1 MQPMQ
6 RARSETAK
14 LAREDSILTAAEILL
29 RQSGYDAM
37 TMQAVATAAGL
48 AKGTLYL
55 YFTSRESL
63 VLAVHG
69 RLFDRWIDRFA
80 VYQPEL
86 TGFDGFCRDFA
97 RHYADDP
104 LFLQLAGFATA
115 LLEPQLDREAYIK
128 SKRGMA
134 RRVKR
139 LAGLVCQQFSIAPT
153 AAQKLIWGFLTI
165 AGGTA
170 QMTVRPTVSEA
181 DLPDDVVAFTG
192 LANFETVFVN
202 AAAPLGGNLMSRRDR
217 PCDARPFVMPGVAGE
232 FV

>member
-6 RARSETAK
+6 RARSETQK
-14 LAREDSILTAAEILL
+14 LEREGSILTATEILL
-29 RQSGYDAM
+29 RQSDYDSM

-80 VYQPEL
+80 VHKSEL
-86 TGFDGFCRDFA
+86 ADFDGFCRDFA
-97 RHYADDP
+97 RHYADDL
-104 LFLQLAGFATA
+104 LFLQLAGFANA
-115 LLEPQLDREAYIK
+115 LLEPQLDCEAYIK
-128 SKRGMA
+128 SKRGML

-139 LAGLVCQQFSIAPT
+139 LAGLVCQQFFIEPA

-165 AGGTA
+165 AGGAA
-170 QMTVRPTVSEA
+170 QMTARQPVTQA
-181 DLPDDVVAFTG
+181 DLPDDVIAFTG
-192 LANFETVFVN
+192 LANVETVFLN
-202 AAAPLGGNLMSRRDR
+202 AAIPLGANIISR
-217 PCDARPFVMPGVAGE
+217 
-232 FV
+232 

>member
-1 MQPMQ
+1 MQ
-6 RARSETAK
+6 RARSETEK
-14 LAREDSILTAAEILL
+14 LEREGSILMAGEILL
-29 RQSGYDAM
+29 RQSDYDSM

-69 RLFDRWIDRFA
+69 QLFDRWIDRFA
-80 VYQPEL
+80 VHQPGL
-86 TGFDGFCRDFA
+86 DGFDGFCRDFA

-104 LFLQLAGFATA
+104 LFLQLAGFANA

-139 LAGLVCQQFSIAPT
+139 LAGLVCQQFSVTPV
-153 AAQKLIWGFLTI
+153 AAHKLIWGFLTI
-165 AGGTA
+165 AGGAA
-170 QMTVRPTVSEA
+170 QLTVRPPVTRTA
-181 DLPDDVVAFTG
+181 LPDDVIAFIG

-202 AAAPLGGNLMSRRDR
+202 AAAPLGVNFISR
-217 PCDARPFVMPGVAGE
+217 
-232 FV
+232 

>member
-1 MQPMQ
+1 MQ

-80 VYQPEL
+80 IYQPEL
-86 TGFDGFCRDFA
+86 AGFDGFCRDFA

-104 LFLQLAGFATA
+104 LFLQLAGFANA
-115 LLEPQLDREAYIK
+115 LLETQLDRRDYIK

-134 RRVKR
+134 RRIKR
-139 LAGLVCQQFSIAPT
+139 LAGLVCQQFFIAPG

-170 QMTVRPTVSEA
+170 QMTARLTVTQA
-181 DLPDDVVAFTG
+181 DLPDDVVAFMG
-192 LANFETVFVN
+192 LANFETVFLN
-202 AAAPLGGNLMSRRDR
+202 AATPLGANIISR
-217 PCDARPFVMPGVAGE
+217 
-232 FV
+232 

>member
-1 MQPMQ
+1 MQ

-14 LAREDSILTAAEILL
+14 LEREDSILTATEVLL
-29 RQSGYDAM
+29 RQAGYDAT

-63 VLAVHG
+63 ILAIYG

-80 VYQPEL
+80 SRQPEL
-86 TGFDGFCRDFA
+86 AGFDGFCRDFA
-97 RHYADDP
+97 QYYSYDP
-104 LFLQLAGFATA
+104 LFLQLAGFANT
-115 LLEPQLDREAYIK
+115 LIEPQLDREAYIQ
-128 SKRGMA
+128 SKRNMS

-139 LAGLVCQQFSIAPT
+139 LAGLVCQQFSIAPA

-170 QMTVRPTVSEA
+170 QMTASPPIAKAE
-181 DLPDDVVAFTG
+181 LPNDVIAFIG
-192 LANFETVFVN
+192 LANFETVFLN
-202 AAAPLGGNLMSRRDR
+202 AAAPLEVNFISR
-217 PCDARPFVMPGVAGE
+217 
-232 FV
+232 

>member
-1 MQPMQ
+1 MQ

-14 LAREDSILTAAEILL
+14 LEREDSILTATEILL
-29 RQSGYDAM
+29 RQSGYELM

-63 VLAVHG
+63 VLAVYG

-80 VYQPEL
+80 VHQPEF

-104 LFLQLAGFATA
+104 LFLQLAGFANA

-139 LAGLVCQQFSIAPT
+139 LAGLACQQFSIAPA

-165 AGGTA
+165 AGGAA
-170 QMTVRPTVSEA
+170 QMTVSPPVSEA

-202 AAAPLGGNLMSRRDR
+202 AAAPLGAISCHVVTGL
-217 PCDARPFVMPGVAGE
+217 
-232 FV
+232 

>member
-14 LAREDSILTAAEILL
+14 LEREDAILTATEILL
-29 RQSGYDAM
+29 RQSGYEAM

-55 YFTSRESL
+55 YFTSREAL
-63 VLAVHG
+63 VLAVHS

-80 VYQPEL
+80 IHQPEL
-86 TGFDGFCRDFA
+86 TGFDGFCRDFS

-104 LFLQLAGFATA
+104 LFLQLAGFANA
-115 LLEPQLDREAYIK
+115 LLEPHLDREAYIK

-139 LAGLVCQQFSIAPT
+139 LAGLVCQQFSIAPA

-170 QMTVRPTVSEA
+170 QMTVRPPVAKT
-181 DLPDDVVAFTG
+181 DLPDDVIAFTG

-202 AAAPLGGNLMSRRDR
+202 AAAPLGANLIE
-217 PCDARPFVMPGVAGE
+217 P
-232 FV
+232 

>member
-1 MQPMQ
+1 MQ

-14 LAREDSILTAAEILL
+14 LEREDSILTATEILL
-29 RQSGYDAM
+29 RQSGYGSM
-37 TMQAVATAAGL
+37 TMQEVATAAGL

-63 VLAVHG
+63 VIAVYG

-80 VYQPEL
+80 VHQPEF
-86 TGFDGFCRDFA
+86 TSFDGFCRDFA

-104 LFLQLAGFATA
+104 LFLQLAGFANA

-139 LAGLVCQQFSIAPT
+139 LAGLVCQQFAIAPT
-153 AAQKLIWGFLTI
+153 AAQKLIWRFLTI

-170 QMTVRPTVSEA
+170 QMTVRSTVSEA
-181 DLPDDVVAFTG
+181 DLPDDVIAFTG

-202 AAAPLGGNLMSRRDR
+202 AAAPLGSNLMSRS
-217 PCDARPFVMPGVAGE
+217 
-232 FV
+232 

>member
-1 MQPMQ
+1 MQ

-14 LAREDSILTAAEILL
+14 LEREDAILTATEILL
-29 RQSGYDAM
+29 RQSGYEAM

-55 YFTSRESL
+55 YFTSREAL
-63 VLAVHG
+63 VLAVHS

-80 VYQPEL
+80 IHQPEL
-86 TGFDGFCRDFA
+86 TGFDGFCRDFS
-97 RHYADDP
+97 RHYTDYP
-104 LFLQLAGFATA
+104 LFLQLAGFANA
-115 LLEPQLDREAYIK
+115 LLEPHLDREAYIK

-139 LAGLVCQQFSIAPT
+139 LAGLVCQQFSIAPA

-170 QMTVRPTVSEA
+170 QMTVRPPVAKT
-181 DLPDDVVAFTG
+181 DLPDDVIAFTG

-202 AAAPLGGNLMSRRDR
+202 AAAPLGANLIER
-217 PCDARPFVMPGVAGE
+217 
-232 FV
+232 

>member
-1 MQPMQ
+1 MVNYYAEVGMQPMQ

-14 LAREDSILTAAEILL
+14 LEREDAILTATEILL
-29 RQSGYDAM
+29 RQSGYEAM

-55 YFTSRESL
+55 YFTSREAL
-63 VLAVHG
+63 VLAVHS

-80 VYQPEL
+80 IHQPEL
-86 TGFDGFCRDFA
+86 TGFDGFCRDFS

-104 LFLQLAGFATA
+104 LFLQLAGFANA
-115 LLEPQLDREAYIK
+115 LLEPHLDREAYIK

-139 LAGLVCQQFSIAPT
+139 LAGLVCQQFSIAPA

-170 QMTVRPTVSEA
+170 QMTVRPPVAKT
-181 DLPDDVVAFTG
+181 DLPDDVIAFTG

-202 AAAPLGGNLMSRRDR
+202 AAAPLGANLIER
-217 PCDARPFVMPGVAGE
+217 
-232 FV
+232 

>member
-1 MQPMQ
+1 MQ

-86 TGFDGFCRDFA
+86 TGFDEFCRDFA

-139 LAGLVCQQFSIAPT
+139 LAGLACQQFSIAPT

-181 DLPDDVVAFTG
+181 DLPDDVIAFTG

-202 AAAPLGGNLMSRRDR
+202 AAAPLGGNLMSRS
-217 PCDARPFVMPGVAGE
+217 
-232 FV
+232 

>member
-14 LAREDSILTAAEILL
+14 LTREDSILTAAEILL

-55 YFTSRESL
+55 YFTSRQSL
-63 VLAVHG
+63 VLAVYG

-80 VYQPEL
+80 VHQPEF
-86 TGFDGFCRDFA
+86 TNFDGFCRDFA

-104 LFLQLAGFATA
+104 LFLQLAGFANA

-128 SKRGMA
+128 SKRRMA
-134 RRVKR
+134 RSVKR
-139 LAGLVCQQFSIAPT
+139 LTGLVCQQFSIKPA

-170 QMTVRPTVSEA
+170 QMTVRSPVTKT

-192 LANFETVFVN
+192 LANFETVFLN
-202 AAAPLGGNLMSRRDR
+202 AAAPLGANLISL
-217 PCDARPFVMPGVAGE
+217 
-232 FV
+232 

>member
-1 MQPMQ
+1 ML

-14 LAREDSILTAAEILL
+14 LEREDWILTATDTLL
-29 RQSGYDAM
+29 RQTGYDSM
-37 TMQAVATAAGL
+37 TMQAVAKAAGL

-63 VLAVHG
+63 VLAVYG

-86 TGFDGFCRDFA
+86 AGFDGFCRDFA
-97 RHYADDP
+97 WHYADDP
-104 LFLQLAGFATA
+104 LFLQLAGFANA
-115 LLEPQLDREAYIK
+115 LLEPQLDRVAHIK

-139 LAGLVCQQFSIAPT
+139 LAGLACQQFSIAPM

-170 QMTVRPTVSEA
+170 QMTACRSVTKA
-181 DLPDDVVAFTG
+181 DLPDDVIAFTS
-192 LANFETVFVN
+192 LANFETVFLN
-202 AAAPLGGNLMSRRDR
+202 AAIPFGANIISR
-217 PCDARPFVMPGVAGE
+217 
-232 FV
+232 

>member
-14 LAREDSILTAAEILL
+14 LAREDAILTAAEILL

-104 LFLQLAGFATA
+104 LFLQLTGFANA

-139 LAGLVCQQFSIAPT
+139 LAGLVCQQFSIAPA

-170 QMTVRPTVSEA
+170 QMTVSSPITEA
-181 DLPDDVVAFTG
+181 DLPDDVVAFRG
-192 LANFETVFVN
+192 LANFKTVFLN
-202 AAAPLGGNLMSRRDR
+202 AAAPLGTNLISR
-217 PCDARPFVMPGVAGE
+217 
-232 FV
+232 

>member
-14 LAREDSILTAAEILL
+14 LAREDAILTAAEILL

-63 VLAVHG
+63 ILAIYG

-80 VYQPEL
+80 SRQPEL
-86 TGFDGFCRDFA
+86 AGFEGLCRDFA
-97 RHYADDP
+97 EYYSYDP
-104 LFLQLAGFATA
+104 LFLQLAGFANT
-115 LLEPQLDREAYIK
+115 LIEPQLDREAYIQ
-128 SKRGMA
+128 SKRNMK

-139 LAGLVCQQFSIAPT
+139 LAGLICQQFFIAPA

-170 QMTVRPTVSEA
+170 QMTASPPIAKA
-181 DLPDDVVAFTG
+181 DLPNDVIAFIG
-192 LANFETVFVN
+192 LANFETVFLN
-202 AAAPLGGNLMSRRDR
+202 AAAPLEVNFISR
-217 PCDARPFVMPGVAGE
+217 
-232 FV
+232 

>member
-1 MQPMQ
+1 MQ

-14 LAREDSILTAAEILL
+14 SEREGLILAATEILL
-29 RQSGYDAM
+29 RQSGYDSM

-63 VLAVHG
+63 VLAVYG

-80 VYQPEL
+80 FYQPEFN
-86 TGFDGFCRDFA
+86 GFEAFCRDFA

-104 LFLQLAGFATA
+104 LFLQLAGFANA

-134 RRVKR
+134 LRVKR
-139 LAGLVCQQFSIAPT
+139 LAGLVCQRFFIAPT

-170 QMTVRPTVSEA
+170 QITVRPSFDKV
-181 DLPDDVVAFTG
+181 DLPSDVIAFTD

-202 AAAPLGGNLMSRRDR
+202 AAAPLGTNLISR
-217 PCDARPFVMPGVAGE
+217 
-232 FV
+232 

>member
-14 LAREDSILTAAEILL
+14 LEREDAILTATEILL
-29 RQSGYDAM
+29 RQSGYEAM

-63 VLAVHG
+63 VLAVHS

-80 VYQPEL
+80 VHQPEL
-86 TGFDGFCRDFA
+86 TGFDGFCRDFS

-104 LFLQLAGFATA
+104 LFLQLAGFANA
-115 LLEPQLDREAYIK
+115 LLEPHLDRETYIK

-139 LAGLVCQQFSIAPT
+139 LAGLVCQQFSIAPA

-170 QMTVRPTVSEA
+170 QMTVRPPVAKT
-181 DLPDDVVAFTG
+181 DLPDDVIAFTG

-202 AAAPLGGNLMSRRDR
+202 AAAPLGANLIER
-217 PCDARPFVMPGVAGE
+217 
-232 FV
+232 

>member
-14 LAREDSILTAAEILL
+14 LAREDAILTSAEILL
-29 RQSGYDAM
+29 RQLGYDAM

-86 TGFDGFCRDFA
+86 NGFDGFCRDFA
-97 RHYADDP
+97 WHYADDP
-104 LFLQLAGFATA
+104 LFLQLAGFAIA
-115 LLEPQLDREAYIK
+115 LLEPKLDRKAYIK
-128 SKRGMA
+128 NKRDMA

-139 LAGLVCQQFSIAPT
+139 LAGLVCQRFSIAPV

-165 AGGTA
+165 AFGTA
-170 QMTVRPTVSEA
+170 QMTVCSPVAKA
-181 DLPDDVVAFTG
+181 DLPHDVVAFNG
-192 LANFETVFVN
+192 MANFETVFVN
-202 AAAPLGGNLMSRRDR
+202 AAAPLGVNLIPSQ
-217 PCDARPFVMPGVAGE
+217 
-232 FV
+232 

>member
-1 MQPMQ
+1 MQ

-14 LAREDSILTAAEILL
+14 IEREDSILAATEILL
-29 RQSGYDAM
+29 RQSGYEAM

-63 VLAVHG
+63 VIAVYG

-80 VYQPEL
+80 VHQPEL
-86 TGFDGFCRDFA
+86 AGFERFCRDFA
-97 RHYADDP
+97 RHYADDT
-104 LFLQLAGFATA
+104 LFLQLAGFASA

-139 LAGLVCQQFSIAPT
+139 LAGFVCQQFFIEPA
-153 AAQKLIWGFLTI
+153 AAQKLIWGLLTI
-165 AGGTA
+165 AAGAA
-170 QMTVRPTVSEA
+170 QMTARRSITKA
-181 DLPDDVVAFTG
+181 DLPDDVIAFVN
-192 LANFETVFVN
+192 LANFEIVFLN
-202 AAAPLGGNLMSRRDR
+202 AATPLGANIISR
-217 PCDARPFVMPGVAGE
+217 
-232 FV
+232 

>member
-1 MQPMQ
+1 MQ
-6 RARSETAK
+6 RARSETEK
-14 LAREDSILTAAEILL
+14 IERECSILAATEILL
-29 RQSGYDAM
+29 RQSDYASM

-80 VYQPEL
+80 AHQPEL
-86 TGFDGFCRDFA
+86 AGFDGFCRDFA
-97 RHYADDP
+97 RHYADDS
-104 LFLQLAGFATA
+104 LFLQLAGFTNA

-139 LAGLVCQQFSIAPT
+139 LAGLVCQQFSIAPA

-170 QMTVRPTVSEA
+170 QMTARRYITKA
-181 DLPDDVVAFTG
+181 DLPDDVIAFVG
-192 LANFETVFVN
+192 LANFETVFLN
-202 AAAPLGGNLMSRRDR
+202 AATPLGANIISR
-217 PCDARPFVMPGVAGE
+217 
-232 FV
+232 

>member
-1 MQPMQ
+1 MQ

-14 LAREDSILTAAEILL
+14 LEREDSILTATEILL
-29 RQSGYDAM
+29 RQSGYDSM

-139 LAGLVCQQFSIAPT
+139 LAGLVCQQFAIAPT

-165 AGGTA
+165 AGGAA

-181 DLPDDVVAFTG
+181 DLPDDVIVFTS

-202 AAAPLGGNLMSRRDR
+202 AAAPLGSNLMSRS
-217 PCDARPFVMPGVAGE
+217 
-232 FV
+232 

>member
-14 LAREDSILTAAEILL
+14 LEREDAILTATEILL
-29 RQSGYDAM
+29 RQSGYEAM

-55 YFTSRESL
+55 YFTSREAL
-63 VLAVHG
+63 VLAVHS

-80 VYQPEL
+80 IHQPEL
-86 TGFDGFCRDFA
+86 TGFDGFCRDFS

-104 LFLQLAGFATA
+104 LFLQLAGFANA
-115 LLEPQLDREAYIK
+115 LLEPHLDREAYIK

-139 LAGLVCQQFSIAPT
+139 LAGLVCQQFSIAPA
-153 AAQKLIWGFLTI
+153 AAQKLIWRFLTI

-170 QMTVRPTVSEA
+170 QMTVRPPVAKT
-181 DLPDDVVAFTG
+181 DLPDDVIAFTG

-202 AAAPLGGNLMSRRDR
+202 AAAPLGANLIER
-217 PCDARPFVMPGVAGE
+217 
-232 FV
+232 

>member
-1 MQPMQ
+1 
-6 RARSETAK
+6 
-14 LAREDSILTAAEILL
+14 
-29 RQSGYDAM
+29 M

-63 VLAVHG
+63 VLAVYD

-80 VYQPEL
+80 VHQPEF

-104 LFLQLAGFATA
+104 LFLQLTGFANA
-115 LLEPQLDREAYIK
+115 LLEPQLDPEAYIK

-134 RRVKR
+134 WRVKR

-170 QMTVRPTVSEA
+170 QMTVSPPITKA

-192 LANFETVFVN
+192 LANFETVFLN
-202 AAAPLGGNLMSRRDR
+202 AAAPLGTNLISR
-217 PCDARPFVMPGVAGE
+217 
-232 FV
+232 

>member
-6 RARSETAK
+6 RARSETEK
-14 LAREDSILTAAEILL
+14 LEREDLILTATEILL
-29 RQSGYDAM
+29 RQSGYESM

-80 VYQPEL
+80 AHQHEL
-86 TGFDGFCRDFA
+86 AGFDGFCRDFA
-97 RHYADDP
+97 RHYADDS
-104 LFLQLAGFATA
+104 LFLQLAGFASA
-115 LLEPQLDREAYIK
+115 LLKPQLDRDAFIK

-139 LAGLVCQQFSIAPT
+139 LAGLVCQQFFIEPV

-170 QMTVRPTVSEA
+170 QMTARRSSTKV
-181 DLPDDVVAFTG
+181 DLPDDVIAFMG
-192 LANFETVFVN
+192 LANFETVFLN
-202 AAAPLGGNLMSRRDR
+202 AATPLGANIISR
-217 PCDARPFVMPGVAGE
+217 
-232 FV
+232 

>member
-14 LAREDSILTAAEILL
+14 LAREDAILTAAEILL
-29 RQSGYDAM
+29 RQSGYDVM

-86 TGFDGFCRDFA
+86 TGFEGFCRDFA
-97 RHYADDP
+97 RHYAGDP

-128 SKRGMA
+128 SKRRMA
-134 RRVKR
+134 WRVKR
-139 LAGLVCQQFSIAPT
+139 LAGLACQQFSISPT
-153 AAQKLIWGFLTI
+153 AAQKLVWGFLTI

-181 DLPDDVVAFTG
+181 DLPDDVVAFTS

-202 AAAPLGGNLMSRRDR
+202 AAAPLGGNLMSSS
-217 PCDARPFVMPGVAGE
+217 
-232 FV
+232 